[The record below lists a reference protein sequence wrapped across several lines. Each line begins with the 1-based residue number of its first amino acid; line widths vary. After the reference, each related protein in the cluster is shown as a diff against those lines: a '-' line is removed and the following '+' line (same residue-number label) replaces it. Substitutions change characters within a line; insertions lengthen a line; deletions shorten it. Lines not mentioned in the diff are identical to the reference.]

1 MVLYT
6 PCVLQS
12 IVITFAEQNFQ
23 KGSQKADEYIR
34 IIKDKLEIAVSQC
47 IEAAGHEIDPAKQ
60 KPLLRVCIIIYFCI
74 FFLYKSRT
82 NKLAFL
88 SNREKVSELFALWCI
103 VIETYITNR
112 I

>member
-1 MVLYT
+1 MKRKIGVLYT
-6 PCVLQS
+6 LCVLQS

-60 KPLLRVCIIIYFCI
+60 KPLLRVCIIILLYI
-74 FFLYKSRT
+74 FFYAKLRQINMVFDLTEKKFVSYLPMVYSR
-82 NKLAFL
+82 
-88 SNREKVSELFALWCI
+88 
-103 VIETYITNR
+103 
-112 I
+112 